1 MVNTAI
7 AETAFKLEYSEPW
20 PTESPATAIYHG
32 SSLWEMSDIVF
43 VFYWKKNINALC
55 KRKDFDKDLIY

>member
-43 VFYWKKNINALC
+43 VFYRKKHKC
-55 KRKDFDKDLIY
+55 TLIET